1 MKGKRGNSLDANKK
15 EFQKSFKQKVR
26 EQASKRGIENISSI
40 LQEARSEYLN
50 EIVKYGISDAE
61 QSWKTFKGN
70 LIEEIIKDEI
80 EEAVKSSGLKI
91 IKGSKLEGKDENIG
105 KCLSQVKRYLS
116 INYGRN
122 LGLHLPDADLV
133 IYDAKKCEPI
143 AIISIKA
150 TLRERIAQTGYWTL
164 KLKQSPITK
173 HIKSL
178 FITLDED
185 GDLIRTNPVKKGRAI
200 AETDIDATYVIR
212 NDIQESSK
220 IKHLSRFKNDLS
232 NWLKQQKDFNR

>member
-1 MKGKRGNSLDANKK
+1 MKGKRGNSLDARKK
-15 EFQKSFKQKVR
+15 EFQKNFKQKVR
-26 EQASKRGIENISSI
+26 EQVRKRGIENISSI
-40 LQEARSEYLN
+40 LQEARNEYLN
-50 EIVKYGISDAE
+50 EIVKYGISDGE

-80 EEAVKSSGLKI
+80 EEAVMSLGLQI

-105 KCLSQVKRYLS
+105 ECLSQVKRYLS
-116 INYGRN
+116 INYGGN

-133 IYDAKKCEPI
+133 IYDAQECKPI

-150 TLRERIAQTGYWTL
+150 TLRERIAQTGYWSL

-173 HIKSL
+173 RVKSL

-185 GDLIRTNPVKKGRAI
+185 GDLIRANPVKKGRAI
-200 AETDIDATYVIR
+200 AEVDIDATYVIR
-212 NDIQESSK
+212 NDVPQSAN
-220 IKHLSRFKNDLS
+220 IKHLSYFKDDLH
-232 NWLKQQKDFNR
+232 NWLRQ